1 MNASASNH
9 CLADADILATALISD
24 EPEIMGV
31 DQLSP
36 EMQEHIFA
44 GRLRGNHLVSV
55 RWLTGQFSL
64 MFCEPGCRWPD
75 PNKVIA
81 AYRQC
86 IHTAQTFPEGTQS

>member
-1 MNASASNH
+1 MNAPASSH
-9 CLADADILATALISD
+9 SLADADILATALISD

-44 GRLRGNHLVSV
+44 GRLQGNHLVSV

-75 PNKVIA
+75 PNKVIE